1 MPTRAAD
8 EFRRGGGVARFAE
21 PPPCRDGA
29 TVARRAGDDG
39 DDGGAC
45 TGWPVAVGSA
55 ADPDGVDGDA
65 VVGFVVVA
73 VASVGA
79 APEPFASTVA
89 AISAA
94 ADADVGDGRAAGAIV
109 ASD

>member
-1 MPTRAAD
+1 
-8 EFRRGGGVARFAE
+8 
-21 PPPCRDGA
+21 
-29 TVARRAGDDG
+29 
-39 DDGGAC
+39 
-45 TGWPVAVGSA
+45 VGSA

-94 ADADVGDGRAAGAIV
+94 ADADVDVGDGRAAGAIV